1 MLTRNNYKKKKTK
14 RMTKRK
20 RVTRRGG
27 NSGSKSLKIN
37 SLKINSLKINS
48 LEQRKRML
56 MEYLNNLQTQS
67 PRLLADNEQNLESL
81 MGKMNSS
88 KENEEKE
95 FGFLKLEERKP
106 KKNYIAPWGE
116 IIYHKKKPLKI

>member
-27 NSGSKSLKIN
+27 NSGSK

-88 KENEEKE
+88 KKNEEKE

-106 KKNYIAPWGE
+106 KINYIAPWRE

>member
-1 MLTRNNYKKKKTK
+1 
-14 RMTKRK
+14 MTKRK
-20 RVTRRGG
+20 RVTRGG
-27 NSGSKSLKIN
+27 VNSNSLKKKSLKE
-37 SLKINSLKINS
+37 NS
-48 LEQRKRML
+48 LEQRKQML

-88 KENEEKE
+88 KKNEEKE

-106 KKNYIAPWGE
+106 KKNFIAPWGE
-116 IIYHKKKPLKI
+116 IIYHKKKTLKI